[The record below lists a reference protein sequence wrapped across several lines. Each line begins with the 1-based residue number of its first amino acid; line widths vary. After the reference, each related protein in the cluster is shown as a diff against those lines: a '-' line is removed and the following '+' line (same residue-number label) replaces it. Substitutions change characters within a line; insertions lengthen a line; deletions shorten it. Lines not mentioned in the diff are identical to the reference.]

1 MRRWILLLALGL
13 PLASAAV
20 PRVDAQQRQPQPPP
34 SPPAQPQAQQPRPPQ
49 PPSPP
54 PSPPQRSEGPPH
66 EWLFGVWTGGQFPAG
81 TDTDT
86 QACYARA
93 TVIFLRDVV
102 LRASA
107 LDVPLRQRLIE
118 TVAVPPGGGLE
129 FRFVPPAPLGG
140 PFGGRVPPDAG
151 FGCDGNPNVLRVER
165 RGPDE
170 IAFPNCGEF
179 PSPLRRCTG
188 AAAGR

>member
-1 MRRWILLLALGL
+1 MRRWILLLALGV

-20 PRVDAQQRQPQPPP
+20 PRADAQQRQPQP
-34 SPPAQPQAQQPRPPQ
+34 QRQAQQPQ
-49 PPSPP
+49 PPA
-54 PSPPQRSEGPPH
+54 PQAPRSEGPPH

-188 AAAGR
+188 AAAAGR